1 MIGCKDKLVNPKSV
15 LDFERCE
22 SKDKTFLVYKN
33 MWHVVTVE
41 E

>member
-15 LDFERCE
+15 FDYKKSE

-33 MWHVVTVE
+33 MWHVVSLE